1 MQRRPHVMLLSAGLW
16 ALPAAAQ
23 AGIHPYTQ
31 QNWDEWQQKMK
42 AADAA
47 MERKAPV
54 DEMLAALEAP
64 DAFHAERTQVL
75 KRHPSYAEGLE
86 RQLGLRL
93 KLSKLYAN
101 IGFMYA
107 KSAADK
113 RDAGLLNQ
121 KGGAFARLEQA
132 SATLGSYKQAKGE
145 ADAGFRQMDQYVADI
160 RKQVDSVASQL
171 GAAGVSVVP
180 RSTSQVDK
188 GVLTYFQQWWEK
200 LDETEKALTTGN
212 LAKASQALR
221 SAKDHQKGWNGWLV
235 KHSEYEA
242 TLARQNGMA
251 AKLLRSS
258 IESELGQGVAM
269 ADKGA
274 AEKNINYFGANA
286 GPGQRIGNARREL
299 DEYIKLKG
307 EADPEVARLRRAIDT
322 AAAGLE
328 QRGAAL
334 KAEQLA
340 ARKMPVD
347 VYTGSD
353 KGAIKQQML
362 AHWKQK
368 YPQDKVLGI
377 RFFETSWTRETNWKS
392 NATSIYKSD
401 YSWLPA
407 KVVVQTSAEVA
418 TLYPVF
424 ANKQHQKENKMVI
437 SDDRGGSAYAV
448 SEMLMKNVKF

>member
-1 MQRRPHVMLLSAGLW
+1 MARPALRLSWALV
-16 ALPAAAQ
+16 ALPALSQGA
-23 AGIHPYTQ
+23 IHPYTQ

-42 AADAA
+42 AADEA
-47 MERKAPV
+47 MARKAPV
-54 DEMLAALEAP
+54 DELLAALEKP

-75 KRHPSYAEGLE
+75 KRHPNYAEGFE

-93 KLSKLYAN
+93 KLTKLYAN

-113 RDAGLLNQ
+113 KDAGLLNQ
-121 KGGAFARLEQA
+121 KGGAFSRLEQA
-132 SATLGSYKQAKGE
+132 AATLGTYKQAKGE
-145 ADAGFRQMDQYVADI
+145 ADPGFRQMEQYVADI
-160 RKQVDSVASQL
+160 RKQADSVASQL
-171 GAAGVSVVP
+171 GSAGVSVVP
-180 RSTSQVDK
+180 RSKTPVDK
-188 GVLTYFQQWWEK
+188 GVLTYYQQWWEK
-200 LDETEKALTTGN
+200 LDDADKALAAKDY
-212 LAKASQALR
+212 AKANNALR

-235 KHSEYEA
+235 KHSEYES

-251 AKLLRSS
+251 SKLLLAA
-258 IESELGQGVAM
+258 IESELGEGVSM
-269 ADKGA
+269 ANKGSA
-274 AEKNINYFGANA
+274 DKNINYFGGNA
-286 GPGQRIGNARREL
+286 GPAQRIGNARREL
-299 DEYIKLKG
+299 EAYIKLKG
-307 EADPEVARLRRAIDT
+307 ESDPEVARLRKAID
-322 AAAGLE
+322 AAAAQVQQKGS
-328 QRGAAL
+328 AL

-347 VYTGSD
+347 VYSGSD
-353 KGAIKQQML
+353 KAAIKQQML

-377 RFFETSWTRETNWKS
+377 RFFETNWTRETNWKT

-407 KVVVQTSAEVA
+407 KVVVQTSGEIA

-424 ANKQHQKENKMVI
+424 ANKQHQSGNKMVI
-437 SDDRGGSAYAV
+437 SDDRGGGAYAI

>member
-1 MQRRPHVMLLSAGLW
+1 MPRLAPLLLLSATILC
-16 ALPAAAQ
+16 AQ
-23 AGIHPYTQ
+23 SGIHPYTQ
-31 QNWDEWQQKMK
+31 QNWDDWQRKMK
-42 AADAA
+42 AADDA
-47 MERKAPV
+47 MARKAPV

-64 DAFHAERTQVL
+64 DAFHSERTQVL
-75 KRHPSYAEGLE
+75 KRHPNYAEGVE
-86 RQLGLRL
+86 RQLALRL
-93 KLSKLYAN
+93 KLTKLYAN

-113 RDAGLLNQ
+113 KDAGLLNQ

-145 ADAGFRQMDQYVADI
+145 ADSGYRQMDQYVADI
-160 RKQVDSVASQL
+160 RKQVDSVAAQL
-171 GAAGVSVVP
+171 GSAGVSVVP
-180 RSTSQVDK
+180 RSKTQVDK
-188 GVLTYFQQWWEK
+188 GVMTYYQQWWEK
-200 LDETEKALTTGN
+200 LDLVEKALAGKD
-212 LAKASQALR
+212 AQRAGQALR
-221 SAKDHQKGWNGWLV
+221 SARDHEKGWHGWLV
-235 KHSEYEA
+235 KHSEYETA
-242 TLARQNGMA
+242 LARQNGMA
-251 AKLLRSS
+251 SRLLLAS
-258 IESELGQGVAM
+258 IEAEVGEGVAM
-269 ADKGA
+269 AAKGA
-274 AEKNINYFGANA
+274 ADKNINYFGSGA
-286 GPGQRIGNARREL
+286 GPAQRIGIARKSLE
-299 DEYIKLKG
+299 EYIKLKG
-307 EADPEVARLRRAIDT
+307 ESDPEVPRLRRAIE
-322 AAAGLE
+322 AAAAKVE
-328 QRGAAL
+328 QKGSAL

-347 VYTGSD
+347 VYGGSD
-353 KGAIKQQML
+353 KAAIRQQML

-377 RFFETSWTRETNWKS
+377 RFFETSWTRETNWKA

-437 SDDRGGSAYAV
+437 SDDRGGGAYAI